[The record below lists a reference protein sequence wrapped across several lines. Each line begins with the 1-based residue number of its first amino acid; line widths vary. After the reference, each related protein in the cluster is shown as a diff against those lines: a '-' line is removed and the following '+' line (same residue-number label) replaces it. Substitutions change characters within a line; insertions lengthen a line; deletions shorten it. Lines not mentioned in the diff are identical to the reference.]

1 MQKNTENASIKWN
14 YNTKKTIENFEG
26 KVENVGNHRS
36 KVSADDNPIG
46 MKISQRVVRTYIDH
60 CNDVRVL
67 TSIIRTFPGVLYTKN
82 AKSMIALVESSSSSS
97 AVEYTH
103 TENRR
108 SERTDSMFRS
118 MNFSSKEKE
127 KFNICNG
134 RTDALT
140 ELGLQLTLYPPPLTD
155 RRNVL
160 RDVWVVVGCTDSLDA
175 YVRCVGAWM
184 GFAKCHCR
192 YIRAIS
198 ISFDDFFLMVFN
210 DCFFL

>member
-1 MQKNTENASIKWN
+1 
-14 YNTKKTIENFEG
+14 
-26 KVENVGNHRS
+26 
-36 KVSADDNPIG
+36 
-46 MKISQRVVRTYIDH
+46 MKIFQRVVRTYIDN

-67 TSIIRTFPGVLYTKN
+67 TLIIRTFPGFLYARN

-97 AVEYTH
+97 AVEYTY
-103 TENRR
+103 TEKRG

-118 MNFSSKEKE
+118 TNSSPKER
-127 KFNICNG
+127 FNMCNG

-155 RRNVL
+155 RRSVL

-192 YIRAIS
+192 YLSAVS
-198 ISFDDFFLMVFN
+198 TLFDVRCLMGFN
-210 DCFFL
+210 GCFFV